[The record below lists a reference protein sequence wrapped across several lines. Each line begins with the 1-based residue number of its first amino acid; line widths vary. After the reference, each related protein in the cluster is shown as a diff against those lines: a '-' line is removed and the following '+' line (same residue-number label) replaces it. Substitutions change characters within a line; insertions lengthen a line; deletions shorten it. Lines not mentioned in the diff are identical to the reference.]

1 MTSEDDTTTEST
13 ATRWDYTNDVLAG
26 LIVLGF
32 LAIVGY
38 AVYSS
43 TVPVSKYWLGPT
55 LAAGFIFAIAWL
67 FGDKGADVI
76 NQLRGGR

>member
-1 MTSEDDTTTEST
+1 MSQDDDTTEST
-13 ATRWDYTNDVLAG
+13 ATRWDYTNDVLAT

-32 LAIVGY
+32 LGIVAY
-38 AVYSS
+38 AVRTGS
-43 TVPVSKYWLGPT
+43 VPVSKYWLGPT

-76 NQLRGGR
+76 NKLRGGR